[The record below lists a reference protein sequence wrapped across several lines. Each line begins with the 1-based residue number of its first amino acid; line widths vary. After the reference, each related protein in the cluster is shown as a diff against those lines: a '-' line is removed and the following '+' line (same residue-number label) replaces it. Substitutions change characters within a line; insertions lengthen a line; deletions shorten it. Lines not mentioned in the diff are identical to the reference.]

1 MLTTLLA
8 ANPTPIW
15 GKIDTPKYADISLG
29 SFLKWGLQVFFVV
42 LALFT
47 LYNMLMG
54 AFSWVNSNGVEEKI
68 QAARDQIMHALIGL
82 ILSLF
87 VLVVWGV
94 LASNMLG
101 LVKTTNNGQWL
112 LCLPTING
120 STCDSALPQT
130 RPPVV
135 GP

>member
-8 ANPTPIW
+8 ANPTPFW
-15 GKIDTPKYADISLG
+15 GKVDAPKYTDISLG
-29 SFLKWGLQVFFVV
+29 SFLKWGLQLFFVV

-54 AFSWVNSNGVEEKI
+54 AFGWVNSSGNDEKI
-68 QAARDQIMHALIGL
+68 KAARDQIMHAFIGL
-82 ILSLF
+82 VLSIF
-87 VLVVWGV
+87 VLVIWGV

-101 LVKTTNNGQWL
+101 LVQTTNNGQWL

-120 STCDSALPQT
+120 STCK
-130 RPPVV
+130 
-135 GP
+135 